1 MDRVDLI
8 MAFEAGEAT
17 DEEVLTLFADL
28 IKTGDAWT
36 LQGSYGRMAQALIES
51 GLISKSGE
59 LLRGKDGKQPRK
71 RCGKCAA
78 CRRVE
83 AAKPA
88 HMPAPYSNPPKHA
101 DDLLVQSW
109 NSTLEQNPCEQW

>member
-8 MAFEAGEAT
+8 MAYEAGEAT
-17 DEEVLTLFADL
+17 DEQTLSLFADL

-36 LQGSYGRMAQALIES
+36 LQGHYGRAAAALIEE
-51 GLISKSGE
+51 GFISKTGE

-71 RCGKCAA
+71 RCGKCEA

-83 AAKPA
+83 AAKSA
-88 HMPAPYSNPPKHA
+88 HMPNPPFKHA
-101 DDLLVQSW
+101 DDLLVKSW
-109 NSTLEQNPCEQW
+109 NATLEQNPCEKW